1 MNLGNEKNKGIIY
14 IEDNNNFDKDYVNI
28 YKGIYDDII
37 NNFNKKYFSTLEK
50 IQNNKKNIIGLESL
64 KKNLQNSIEEIINKK
79 LIKETKQLNKLLV
92 SLEQSKK
99 YFIQQ
104 NFLKKTK
111 IDMLESEIGV
121 YMDMEEEFEEM
132 KIKLKYDEGEFLK
145 NEKKENEI
153 LILRAENSNLK
164 IIIEKNEKL
173 IKKYEE
179 KIIELQNKLKKIESI
194 KHLSLENKYNN
205 IVKSKEHL
213 TGRPSN
219 CSQFLNEMNSKE
231 NKSCNKN
238 YNLNNYSNSNS
249 ASITINSNN
258 NNNVVRNKQKNK
270 SKKNKKN
277 YNIVL
282 NMKQMRKKSHSNI
295 INSPNNNSHN
305 KLFKSSSSSSLSK
318 NSINSNN
325 IINVNINYI
334 DNISNYISKSNKKTN
349 LTKQNNN
356 CKFKVPMNKEDLIV
370 MKYKNNMIKSPSSK
384 SHNNSNILYNIFNNF
399 PMTSRTKNIIKKNNK

>member
-1 MNLGNEKNKGIIY
+1 M
-14 IEDNNNFDKDYVNI
+14 
-28 YKGIYDDII
+28 
-37 NNFNKKYFSTLEK
+37 
-50 IQNNKKNIIGLESL
+50 

-164 IIIEKNEKL
+164 IIIEKKEKL

-179 KIIELQNKLKKIESI
+179 KIIELQNKLKKIENI
-194 KHLSLENKYNN
+194 KHLSLENKYNT

-219 CSQFLNEMNSKE
+219 CSQFFNVMN
-231 NKSCNKN
+231 
-238 YNLNNYSNSNS
+238 
-249 ASITINSNN
+249 
-258 NNNVVRNKQKNK
+258 
-270 SKKNKKN
+270 
-277 YNIVL
+277 
-282 NMKQMRKKSHSNI
+282 
-295 INSPNNNSHN
+295 
-305 KLFKSSSSSSLSK
+305 
-318 NSINSNN
+318 
-325 IINVNINYI
+325 
-334 DNISNYISKSNKKTN
+334 
-349 LTKQNNN
+349 
-356 CKFKVPMNKEDLIV
+356 
-370 MKYKNNMIKSPSSK
+370 
-384 SHNNSNILYNIFNNF
+384 
-399 PMTSRTKNIIKKNNK
+399 